1 MNQEIKSGLLYT
13 ANMWAD
19 VSVVTQLSVVHSD
32 SSEGAGD
39 VCSRWGFI
47 VMLDLLVPYIVQDF
61 PEHLEQTQQMEFN
74 APTNPRHLIMGS
86 QATIHR

>member
-1 MNQEIKSGLLYT
+1 M
-13 ANMWAD
+13 
-19 VSVVTQLSVVHSD
+19 
-32 SSEGAGD
+32 
-39 VCSRWGFI
+39 CSRWGFI